1 MVRPERRTRAD
12 LLAALAIAVVVA
24 VAAGVIWWTSDA
36 RATVSKPAAEATK
49 SAVAADAV
57 PATLK
62 ELWTAP
68 SPYTTTPVVAGGRV
82 VTGDGTTVTGRDPV
96 SGAPQWT
103 FARDRELCGV
113 SWVYYYAVAVYPD
126 GRGCGQVSTIDSS
139 TGLRGPTRSGFADK
153 HVELS
158 SDGTTVL
165 AAGSTRLE
173 LWRSDMVRV
182 MGYGEVDARVLPAQT
197 GVGKG
202 CTLLNA
208 AASTSAVS
216 VLQACDGQPDV
227 RLTLLLPAD
236 QDDQP
241 KLKDVVEKGVTAQS
255 GARVLAVSDT
265 TTAVYL
271 PLPSPRVSVVDETGS
286 ELASTPVPEPPSSAE
301 GRNGPGADVS
311 RAGDLFTW
319 WTGTAVMVFDANHLE
334 YRYTIPAAGPVVPLG
349 PAAMM
354 AKKLLIPVT
363 GGIGVYDQATGV
375 SERVIPVTRPPAD
388 TAIVPAVSGPTVL
401 EQRGHSVVALGQ

>member
-12 LLAALAIAVVVA
+12 LLAVLAIAVVVA

-49 SAVAADAV
+49 SAVAASEV

-82 VTGDGTTVTGRDPV
+82 VTGDGHTVTGRDPV
-96 SGAPQWT
+96 NGQARWT

-113 SWVYYYAVAVYPD
+113 SYVYFYAVAVYPD
-126 GRGCGQVSTIDSS
+126 GRGCGQVSTIDAS
-139 TGLRGPTRSGFADK
+139 TGARGPTRSGFADK

-182 MGYGEVDARVLPAQT
+182 LGYGEVDARVLPAQT
-197 GVGKG
+197 GIGKG
-202 CTLLNA
+202 CTLLSA
-208 AASTSAVS
+208 AASTAAVS
-216 VLQACDGQPDV
+216 VLQSCAGEADV
-227 RLTLLLPAD
+227 RLSLLLPAD

-271 PLPSPRVSVVDETGS
+271 PLPSPRVSVVDETGT
-286 ELASTPVPEPPSSAE
+286 ELSSTPVAEPPSSASPV
-301 GRNGPGADVS
+301 GTVS

-319 WTGTAVMVFDANHLE
+319 WTGNAVMVFDANHLA
-334 YRYTIPAAGPVVPLG
+334 YRYTIAAAGPVVPLG
-349 PAAMM
+349 PATMM

-363 GGIGVYDQATGV
+363 GGIGVYDQGTGV

-388 TAIVPAVSGPTVL
+388 TAIVPAVSGSTVL
-401 EQRGHSVVALGQ
+401 EQRGHALVALG